1 VLEGLMTTWQII
13 VLILIV
19 ILILLLAGVI
29 G

>member
-1 VLEGLMTTWQII
+1 VLEDLMTTWQII
-13 VLILIV
+13 VLILII

>member
-1 VLEGLMTTWQII
+1 VLEDLMTTWQII